1 MVNQKLQTLFEVF
14 FTSNSL
20 SFNVSLFF
28 LKDGGVKNTHAEH
41 LGDSP
46 KKVKRHG

>member
-1 MVNQKLQTLFEVF
+1 MVKQKRQTLSLFEVF

-20 SFNVSLFF
+20 SLNVSLFF
-28 LKDGGVKNTHAEH
+28 PKDGGVKNTHAEH

-46 KKVKRHG
+46 LE